1 MLVTMASTWALHYST
16 SGAVYLIANCV
27 IGVTWAFVMSYLLG
41 LVSAFDQTGQM
52 AALGGFASKMGLAS
66 GPLAGG
72 LLLGDDNYALLINL
86 AVAGLALSAVASLI
100 PARLKDRPERQAP
113 IAEEAIVGKL
123 D

>member
-1 MLVTMASTWALHYST
+1 
-16 SGAVYLIANCV
+16 
-27 IGVTWAFVMSYLLG
+27 
-41 LVSAFDQTGQM
+41 M

-86 AVAGLALSAVASLI
+86 ACIGLALSMVASLI
-100 PARLKDRPERQAP
+100 PARLKDRPAETAP
-113 IAEEAIVGKL
+113 SPDTAITGKL